1 LRFLSPLVLLAYI
14 DMLYTTYADVYQ
26 LSGLHSEISATLLH
40 ISGGKPANNIITGC
54 NGRIFRNFSAIRQAR
69 NCRGKVWIAEERDRL
84 SQWGDTFVVTDLPG
98 RRGNDTVQRG
108 TQNIIAPTSKEVPHV
123 YNNSSV
129 LCMIGYDSPWCGVC
143 DLQWVRLG

>member
-1 LRFLSPLVLLAYI
+1 MF
-14 DMLYTTYADVYQ
+14 YTTYPDVYQ
-26 LSGLHSEISATLLH
+26 SNGLHSEILAILLH
-40 ISGGKPANNIITGC
+40 ISGGKPANNIVTTS
-54 NGRIFRNFSAIRQAR
+54 NGRVFRSFSAIRQAR
-69 NCRGKVWIAEERDRL
+69 NCGGKVWITEERNRL

-129 LCMIGYDSPWCGVC
+129 NG
-143 DLQWVRLG
+143 